1 MPSWDDHYGESDSPA
16 ARYQAALDRE
26 FRVRM
31 VEGTPVPGGWRR
43 PVEPVCERCWYVV
56 VDGACVGCGP
66 WAHPSLSERD
76 ESRIVAESLVG
87 GGGRAQK
94 PLPGHSRTP
103 RLSPSRSERDAA

>member
-43 PVEPVCERCWYVV
+43 PVEPSCERCWYTI

-66 WAHPSLSERD
+66 WAQPSLSER
-76 ESRIVAESLVG
+76 EVSPSSSRGLA
-87 GGGRAQK
+87 RANAVVD
-94 PLPGHSRTP
+94 
-103 RLSPSRSERDAA
+103 SRSERDAA

>member
-31 VEGTPVPGGWRR
+31 VEGTPVPGGWSR
-43 PVEPVCERCWYVV
+43 PVEPSCERCSYVI

-76 ESRIVAESLVG
+76 SRSRPGGYPADTAVPRVAMPPS
-87 GGGRAQK
+87 A
-94 PLPGHSRTP
+94 
-103 RLSPSRSERDAA
+103 SRSERDAA